1 MAFHRNTL
9 QILRLLRYNQ
19 RRLNS
24 VLTQTQ
30 PVTAP
35 SERRL
40 ARTALVVAAIGA
52 LWFILCR
59 QLSNEW
65 SVSEQYSY
73 GWLVPF
79 FAACLFWLR
88 WQDRP
93 EPEVRS
99 QKSEVRSRGALIAA
113 LLGIPALL
121 LLLPVRLFEIGNPDW
136 RPLGWL
142 HAAIA
147 VSITSALIWKIG
159 GKPWLTHFA
168 FPVAFIFVAVPWISP
183 IEAPIVQGL
192 MRMVAWIASQTLNLC
207 GVPAQLEGSV
217 IRVNTGLVGVNEA
230 CSGVRSLQT
239 SLMIGLLFGEVKR
252 LSISRRMLLVC
263 AAVASA
269 LVANCVRT
277 FFLVWIAATRGLP
290 SEGQWHD
297 VAGYAI
303 VGATF
308 IVSFAAAALLGRGK
322 AEVRGQKS
330 EVRGQLPLFSQR
342 SYFLLPASYFLL
354 ALCWLLVLELAV
366 HFWYRIHERDLL
378 QGERWTVRWPES
390 APGFRDVRIDTG
402 MQSTLRYDQ
411 GRQVVW
417 PVPQLVPGATV
428 ESAPIC
434 SMYFFRWNAGGA
446 SILRARAHRPDLCL
460 PNVGWRQVSDH
471 GARNYLVAGKF
482 ALPFRHFSFARNTS
496 REDLWGFA
504 EAFSCMREDFFH
516 AGKQQFDLNRQTP
529 SDWMP
534 SDRWRAVVS
543 GLRNPGQQVLELVF
557 ISSEALDPAT
567 VEERFAKD
575 IQHII
580 VVNPAR

>member
-1 MAFHRNTL
+1 
-9 QILRLLRYNQ
+9 
-19 RRLNS
+19 LNS

-30 PVTAP
+30 PVTAR
-35 SERRL
+35 SNRRL
-40 ARTALVVAAIGA
+40 ARTALVIATIAA

-65 SVSEQYSY
+65 SVNEQYSY

-79 FAACLFWLR
+79 FAAYLFWLR

-93 EPEVRS
+93 P
-99 QKSEVRSRGALIAA
+99 
-113 LLGIPALL
+113 P
-121 LLLPVRLFEIGNPDW
+121 LPVAGRKGSILAAITVLLAFATLFPLRLFEIGNPDW

-142 HAAIA
+142 HTAIA

-192 MRMVAWIASQTLNLC
+192 MRVVAWIASQTLNLC

-239 SLMIGLLFGEVKR
+239 SLMIGLLFGEAKR
-252 LSISRRMLLVC
+252 LSISRRILLVC
-263 AAVASA
+263 VAVASA
-269 LVANCVRT
+269 FVANCVRT

-308 IVSFAAAALLGRGK
+308 IVSFVAAALLGRESSPGHGVVK
-322 AEVRGQKS
+322 RDPHERRNSSWASAV
-330 EVRGQLPLFSQR
+330 PLSWGV
-342 SYFLLPASYFLL
+342 S
-354 ALCWLLVLELAV
+354 ALCWLLVLELGV

-390 APGFRDVRIDTG
+390 SPGFRDMHIDTN

-411 GRQVVW
+411 GRQVAW
-417 PVPQLVPGATV
+417 PVPQLAPGVTA
-428 ESAPIC
+428 ERAPIC

-446 SILRARAHRPDLCL
+446 SILRARAHRPDICL
-460 PNVGWRQVSDH
+460 PNLGWRQISDH

-482 ALPFRHFSFARNTS
+482 ALPFRHFSFARNGS

-516 AGKQQFDLNRQTP
+516 AGEHQFDLNRQTP
-529 SDWMP
+529 GNWMA
-534 SDRWRAVVS
+534 SDRWRAVLS

-567 VEERFAKD
+567 VEERFAED

-580 VVNPAR
+580 VVNPAHL

>member
-1 MAFHRNTL
+1 M
-9 QILRLLRYNQ
+9 Q
-19 RRLNS
+19 R
-24 VLTQTQ
+24 
-30 PVTAP
+30 
-35 SERRL
+35 
-40 ARTALVVAAIGA
+40 VVAAEPVTPFAAPPSRHWSVRTIAPLILLAA

-65 SVSEQYSY
+65 SVTEQYSY

-79 FAACLFWLR
+79 FAAYLFWLR
-88 WQDRP
+88 WEDRP
-93 EPEVRS
+93 DPFPVA
-99 QKSEVRSRGALIAA
+99 SRKGSILAA
-113 LLGIPALL
+113 ITVLLAFATLFPL
-121 LLLPVRLFEIGNPDW
+121 RLFEIGNPDW

-147 VSITSALIWKIG
+147 VSITSALIWRIG

-192 MRMVAWIASQTLNLC
+192 MRVVAWIASETLNLC

-303 VGATF
+303 VGVTF
-308 IVSFAAAALLGRGK
+308 IVSFAAAAILGRESAPGHGIV
-322 AEVRGQKS
+322 ERGPHERRDS
-330 EVRGQLPLFSQR
+330 SWARSVPLNWGVS
-342 SYFLLPASYFLL
+342 
-354 ALCWLLVLELAV
+354 ALCWLLVLELGV

-390 APGFRDVRIDTG
+390 APGFRDVHIDTT
-402 MQSTLRYDQ
+402 MQSTLRYDM
-411 GRQVVW
+411 GRQVAW
-417 PVPQLVPGATV
+417 PVPQPGPAVTT
-428 ESAPIC
+428 ESGPIC
-434 SMYFFRWNAGGA
+434 SMSFFRWNAGGA

-460 PNVGWRQVSDH
+460 PNVGWRQISDH

-482 ALPFRHFSFARNTS
+482 ALPFRHFSFARNSS
-496 REDLWGFA
+496 REVLWGFA
-504 EAFSCMREDFFH
+504 EAFFCMREDFFH
-516 AGKQQFDLNRQTP
+516 PGEQRFDLNRQTP
-529 SDWMP
+529 GNWTA

-580 VVNPAR
+580 VVNPATEAQKDATASLQAPNQP

>member
-1 MAFHRNTL
+1 
-9 QILRLLRYNQ
+9 
-19 RRLNS
+19 
-24 VLTQTQ
+24 
-30 PVTAP
+30 
-35 SERRL
+35 
-40 ARTALVVAAIGA
+40 
-52 LWFILCR
+52 
-59 QLSNEW
+59 
-65 SVSEQYSY
+65 
-73 GWLVPF
+73 
-79 FAACLFWLR
+79 
-88 WQDRP
+88 
-93 EPEVRS
+93 
-99 QKSEVRSRGALIAA
+99 
-113 LLGIPALL
+113 
-121 LLLPVRLFEIGNPDW
+121 
-136 RPLGWL
+136 
-142 HAAIA
+142 
-147 VSITSALIWKIG
+147 
-159 GKPWLTHFA
+159 
-168 FPVAFIFVAVPWISP
+168 
-183 IEAPIVQGL
+183 
-192 MRMVAWIASQTLNLC
+192 
-207 GVPAQLEGSV
+207 
-217 IRVNTGLVGVNEA
+217 
-230 CSGVRSLQT
+230 
-239 SLMIGLLFGEVKR
+239 MIGLLFGEAKR
-252 LSISRRMLLVC
+252 LSISRRLLLVC
-263 AAVASA
+263 IAVASA

-411 GRQVVW
+411 GRQVAW
-417 PVPQLVPGATV
+417 LVPQLVPAATA
-428 ESAPIC
+428 ESSPIC

-471 GARNYLVAGKF
+471 GARNHLVAGKF

-516 AGKQQFDLNRQTP
+516 AGEQQFDLNRQTP